1 MSPMSLRRNHERSK
15 CAVCLVL
22 AVIFPAP
29 FVDGR
34 AHVRTA
40 PVLLPPRFPSERSH
54 SRVNRAFSHLAHC
67 SLRTARTK
75 ILIILVPLLL
85 AGRT

>member
-1 MSPMSLRRNHERSK
+1 MSPMSLRRNHERFK
-15 CAVCLVL
+15 YAVCFILVIMSL
-22 AVIFPAP
+22 GP

-54 SRVNRAFSHLAHC
+54 SRVNRVFSHLAHC